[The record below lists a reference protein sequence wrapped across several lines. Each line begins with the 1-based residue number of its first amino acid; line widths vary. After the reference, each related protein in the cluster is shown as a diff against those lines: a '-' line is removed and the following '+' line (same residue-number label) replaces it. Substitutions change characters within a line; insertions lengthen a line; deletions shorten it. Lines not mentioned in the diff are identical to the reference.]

1 MKKKIRISQCMIV
14 KNEEKNI
21 RRALTWAKDIVFEQ
35 IVVDTGSTDRTVEIA
50 QEMGA
55 KVYHFQW
62 IDDFAAAKN
71 YAIEQASGEWIA
83 FLDADEYMNQ
93 EDTRKLVRLLEQ
105 ISMPKK
111 GEKLPLFIRCA
122 WVQLDDSGKPFSV
135 DPQDRVFRNRKDL
148 RYHGKIHEQIQ
159 MPPGGR
165 FTFIQAENML
175 SIFHTGYGKSVY
187 EETGKLQRNIKL
199 LERELEQDPDNYMA
213 WSYLGDAQKASG
225 DREKAADSYRKAL
238 EGRESGNLSRQRYL
252 DARTG
257 IMGVLAETAGKTDT
271 EEEIL
276 GWARDYGY
284 PDTENPDPWFFLGL
298 WHYNRQEME
307 EAREQFRVCL
317 EKLET
322 YRSHD
327 KVAAEGFLRQIY
339 AWLAEAC
346 RLLNRPQETVR
357 YCVLC
362 LRMEKFQARVLTA
375 VLRLLRQEPGEAD
388 QAEGTW
394 GFLRGLY
401 DFQSPKDLLFLLKC
415 AKLSRFKALEARVIQ
430 ALPEDLRREF
440 EKPQE
445 AGEAEGPRDKEPEA
459 EGQGSED

>member
-1 MKKKIRISQCMIV
+1 MKGKIRISQCMIV

-21 RRALTWAKDIVFEQ
+21 RRALSWAKDIVFEQ

-111 GEKLPLFIRCA
+111 GEKLPLFIRCS

-135 DPQDRVFRNRKDL
+135 DPQDRIFRNRKDL

-159 MPPGGR
+159 MPSVGQ

-175 SIFHTGYGKSVY
+175 SIFHTGYGRSVY
-187 EETGKLQRNIKL
+187 EETGKLQRNIEL
-199 LERELEQDPDNYMA
+199 LEQELEQDPDNYMA

-225 DREKAADSYRKAL
+225 DQEGAKTSYKKAL
-238 EGRESGNLSRQRYL
+238 EGKNSGKLAHQRYL

-257 IMGVLAETAGKTDT
+257 LMGVLAEMA
-271 EEEIL
+271 EHAESEEIRQ
-276 GWARDYGY
+276 WASDYGY
-284 PDTENPDPWFFLGL
+284 PDTDNPDPWFFLGM
-298 WHYNRQEME
+298 WHYNKGEME
-307 EAREQFRVCL
+307 AARQQFLTCL
-317 EKLET
+317 VKLES
-322 YRSHD
+322 YRSQD
-327 KVAAEGFLRQIY
+327 KVAAEGALRQMY
-339 AWLAEAC
+339 VWLAQAC
-346 RLLNRPQETVR
+346 LQLARPQEMVR
-357 YCVLC
+357 YCVLS
-362 LRMEKFQARVLTA
+362 LRMERYQDQVLTA
-375 VLRLLRQEPGEAD
+375 VLQLLKQEPGESD

-394 GFLRGLY
+394 GFLQNLY

-415 AKLSRFKALEARVIQ
+415 AKLAGFHALEARLVQ
-430 ALPEDLRREF
+430 AMPEELKREF
-440 EKPQE
+440 QKSKGQ
-445 AGEAEGPRDKEPEA
+445 EPES
-459 EGQGSED
+459 GQE